1 MTHSLTLE
9 IPDKTYRTLAEK
21 AFKNGKEI
29 EEIAVERLSDDWPED
44 FVDPL
49 DRLIGAFSSGIGDVG
64 LNHDKYI
71 GENLMREMLGE
82 NE

>member
-9 IPDKTYRTLAEK
+9 IPEKIYRSLAEK
-21 AFKNGKEI
+21 ASKNGKEI
-29 EEIAVERLSDDWPED
+29 EEVAIEKLADEWPED

-49 DRLIGAFSSGIGDVG
+49 DKFIGAFSSGIGDVG
-64 LNHDKYI
+64 LKHDKYL
-71 GENLMREMLGE
+71 GENLLREMRGE

>member
-9 IPDKTYRTLAEK
+9 IPEKIYQSLAEK
-21 AFKNGKEI
+21 ASRNGKVI
-29 EEIAVERLSDDWPED
+29 EEIAIEKLAVPSPED
-44 FVDPL
+44 IPDPL
-49 DRLIGAFSSGIGDVG
+49 DKFIGYIHSGVPDLG

-71 GENLMREMLGE
+71 GEQLMREMRGE